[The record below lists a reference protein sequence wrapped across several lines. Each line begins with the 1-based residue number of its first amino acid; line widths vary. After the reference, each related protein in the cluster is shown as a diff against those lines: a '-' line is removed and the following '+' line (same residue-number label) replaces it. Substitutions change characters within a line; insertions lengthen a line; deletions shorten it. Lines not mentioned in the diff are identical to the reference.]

1 MSLPRLWG
9 LSGVSAAM
17 KKKMI
22 LSSHEISLVVLNRV
36 SDIVLDGMAVEKINK
51 SRRPRILDAKAV
63 KWQNLPKGIK
73 ELEE

>member
-1 MSLPRLWG
+1 
-9 LSGVSAAM
+9 M

-22 LSSHEISLVVLNRV
+22 LSSHEISLVVRNRV

-51 SRRPRILDAKAV
+51 SRRARNTGCKAV